1 MLTDERDARFA
12 GPIETDESSNAD
24 RGRAVTVA
32 DDLGLNAQADELIDE
47 LRSLSKPRLIVISG
61 PSGVGKDTVIEH
73 MRLAHPDFVFAVT
86 ATTRQRRP
94 GEIDGVHYFFMDR
107 KDFLSQR
114 EDGEFLE
121 SAEVY
126 GYLYGVPKDR
136 VRNAL
141 RSGKTVVVKVD
152 VQGAASIREI
162 APEAIFIFLLPP
174 SMAELMRRLRSR
186 KTDEI
191 DALVARISTASREL
205 RAVKYFDYVVFNEN
219 ERLDE
224 TLSRIDA
231 IMEAENCRVLQ
242 RHVAL

>member
-1 MLTDERDARFA
+1 MLTDEREGRVA
-12 GPIETDESSNAD
+12 GPIQTEETWNHDL
-24 RGRAVTVA
+24 GRAMPVA
-32 DDLGLNAQADELIDE
+32 DDRGLNAQADELIDE

-86 ATTRQRRP
+86 ATTRERRP
-94 GEIDGVHYFFMDR
+94 GEIDGVHYFFM
-107 KDFLSQR
+107 KR
-114 EDGEFLE
+114 EDFMTMREHGEFLE
-121 SAEVY
+121 SADVY

-162 APEAIFIFLLPP
+162 APDAIFIFLSPP
-174 SMAELMRRLRSR
+174 SMAELMRRLRGR
-186 KTDEI
+186 KTDDPE
-191 DALVARISTASREL
+191 ALMTRISTASREL
-205 RAVKYFDYVVFNEN
+205 RAVKDFDYVVFNEN

-224 TLSRIDA
+224 TLARIDA
-231 IMEAENCRVLQ
+231 IMDAENCRVVQ
-242 RHVAL
+242 RHVTI

>member
-1 MLTDERDARFA
+1 M
-12 GPIETDESSNAD
+12 
-24 RGRAVTVA
+24 A

-47 LRSLSKPRLIVISG
+47 LRSLPKPRLMVISG

-73 MRLAHPDFVFAVT
+73 LRLVHPDFVFAVT

-94 GEIDGVHYFFMDR
+94 GEIDGVHYFFM
-107 KDFLSQR
+107 QR
-114 EDGEFLE
+114 EEFQEKLEQGEFLE

-126 GYLYGVPKDR
+126 GHFYGVPKDR

-141 RSGKTVVVKVD
+141 RAGKTVVVKVD

-162 APEAIFIFLLPP
+162 VPEAIFIFLLPP
-174 SMAELMRRLRSR
+174 SMAELMRRLRGR
-186 KTDEI
+186 KTDDP
-191 DALVARISTASREL
+191 DALMRRVSTASREL
-205 RAVKYFDYVVFNEN
+205 RSVKDFDYVVFNEN

-224 TLSRIDA
+224 TLAKLDA

-242 RHVAL
+242 RNVML